1 MKNVREHL
9 DTMPVLEAYDADCE
23 CPLCR
28 IKAKCEEQYVETFL
42 GGSVME
48 PSHRIEV
55 NEHGFCSRHFAMMYP
70 AGNRL
75 GLALITDTYMRETM
89 KKIDKIASN
98 AQASAKA
105 KAGES
110 VFKRMGDK
118 KLADSGAEVTKI
130 VDDCVFC
137 KRLNANMDR
146 YVYTVIYLYEHESG
160 FREKFAKSKGMC
172 LPHFAQTLN
181 TAASEMSA
189 KYLTDFTDALCRLMR
204 ENLTRVEK
212 DLEWFTLKFD
222 YRNKEKPWGNSQDA
236 VERAIN
242 KLAGKTV

>member
-1 MKNVREHL
+1 
-9 DTMPVLEAYDADCE
+9 
-23 CPLCR
+23 
-28 IKAKCEEQYVETFL
+28 
-42 GGSVME
+42 
-48 PSHRIEV
+48 
-55 NEHGFCSRHFAMMYP
+55 
-70 AGNRL
+70 
-75 GLALITDTYMRETM
+75 
-89 KKIDKIASN
+89 
-98 AQASAKA
+98 
-105 KAGES
+105 
-110 VFKRMGDK
+110 MGDK
-118 KLADSGAEVTKI
+118 RLMDSGAEIMKV

-181 TAASEMSA
+181 VAASEMSA
-189 KYLTDFTDALCRLMR
+189 KNLTGFTDTLCRLMR
-204 ENLTRVEK
+204 ENLERVEK

-242 KLAGKTV
+242 KLSGQTVES